1 MERVNMNGEKILE
14 GLDESQLTAAT
25 SIDGPVRIIAG
36 AGAGK
41 TRTITRRI
49 AHACAT
55 GQWDPARTLAV
66 TFSVKAATEMR
77 SRLAALGV
85 PTVKAATFHSAALH
99 QLRRAWSDL
108 SEAYFPSIVTD
119 PRQLATVA
127 LARVNGQTEPD
138 AMTIRALLAE
148 INWTKVSL
156 IAPQDYARVCAA
168 THRQPPAGLGADAM
182 ADVIDVYEREKTGR
196 NQMDFNDILLMTCH
210 VLEQFDQP
218 AATIRSQVRWITVD
232 EYQDVSPLQHRLL
245 NLWMRGRDSLCV
257 VGDPAQT
264 IYSFAGATS
273 HYLLH
278 FGEEWR
284 RPCTDVRLDTDYRST
299 PQIVNYANRVL
310 SASPQA
316 RDYLVLRSGRPAGRR
331 MMVTAYD
338 NDEKEATSV
347 ARRIATLID
356 RGVSPNDVAV
366 LMRINAQGPMIRA
379 ALGKLGIRSRIRTEY
394 AQTEATLIDS
404 SSAAAQA
411 AADELTARQAGQ
423 VSISTIHASKG
434 LEWKHVFIIG
444 CSEGLIPFGSPA
456 AGEALEE
463 ERRLF
468 YVAVTRGEDTV
479 DVSFAYGKEA
489 ASPQRRTPSR
499 FLR

>member
-1 MERVNMNGEKILE
+1 MGRVNTNGEKILE
-14 GLDESQLTAAT
+14 GLDAAQLTAAT
-25 SIDGPVRIIAG
+25 SVEGPVRIIAG

-49 AHACAT
+49 AYACAT
-55 GQWDPARTLAV
+55 DQWDPMRTLAV

-99 QLRRAWSDL
+99 QLRRVWPDL

-119 PRQLATVA
+119 PRQLAAIA
-127 LARVNGQTEPD
+127 LTRVSGQAEPD
-138 AMTIRALLAE
+138 AATVRALLAE

-168 THRQPPAGLGADAM
+168 THRQPPAGLDPDAM
-182 ADVIDVYEREKTGR
+182 ADVIEAYEREKTGR

-210 VLEQFDQP
+210 VLERFDP
-218 AATIRSQVRWITVD
+218 EASSIRSRIRWITVD

-278 FGEEWR
+278 FAQEWR

-316 RDYLVLRSGRPAGRR
+316 RDYLVLHSGRDTGRR

-347 ARRIATLID
+347 ARRIAALID

-366 LMRINAQGPMIRA
+366 LMRINAQGPLIRT

-411 AADELTARQAGQ
+411 AADDLTARRAGQ

-444 CSEGLIPFGSPA
+444 CSEGLMPFGSPS
-456 AGEALEE
+456 AGALLEE

-479 DVSFAYGKEA
+479 DVSFAYGKEE
-489 ASPQRRTPSR
+489 ASAQRRTPSR